1 MKFDKFHINLSSGM
15 EKFAFT
21 IKNDET
27 SDGGPCGALTGSKV
41 DEIWAEKFGKTT
53 ELLKNYSS

>member
-41 DEIWAEKFGKTT
+41 DEI
-53 ELLKNYSS
+53 